1 MINIELAREAYE
13 IDDIRRALRY
23 AVKAKVGV
31 TTEQKAIMQKGLRC
45 LQHKQ
50 FFESH
55 YGDIKPFVYNAITVL
70 RTVLCIDTSAELDD
84 SYNKIT
90 VFSIINVGTVFKVH
104 NTKEQFKE
112 YRFIKI
118 KPSSAHNYNAY
129 CLTNSKYIVIP
140 ESSRCIPICRDMDTL
155 NKLKE
160 NEENKSW
167 VKYQRKT

>member
-1 MINIELAREAYE
+1 MINIDLARVAYD
-13 IDDIRRALRY
+13 IDDRRRALRY

-31 TTEQKAIMQKGLRC
+31 KTEQTAIMQKGLRC

-50 FFESH
+50 FFESQ

-70 RTVLCIDTSAELDD
+70 RTVLCIDTSGELDD

-118 KPSSAHNYNAY
+118 KPFSTHNYNAY
-129 CLTNSKYIVIP
+129 CLTNNKYIVIP
-140 ESSRCIPICRDMDTL
+140 ESSRCIPICRDIDTL